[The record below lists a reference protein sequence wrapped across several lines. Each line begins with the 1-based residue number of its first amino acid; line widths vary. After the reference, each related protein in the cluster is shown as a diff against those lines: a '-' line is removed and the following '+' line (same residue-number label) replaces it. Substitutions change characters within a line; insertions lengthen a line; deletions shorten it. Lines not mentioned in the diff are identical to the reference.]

1 MNYFIETIG
10 CQMNMC
16 ESDKLGLA
24 LSTYGVSK
32 VNILQ
37 EANIVILNTCSIRAQ
52 SEQKAFSFLGRAEE
66 FKQDNPNTKIIVM
79 GCMAERIGFEIKRR
93 FKSVDLIIVSKD
105 IDNAVFKIADLCNLY
120 NYNYSFNKIED
131 FPNIIRYVTIM
142 RGCDNY
148 CSYCVVPF
156 VRGREISLNDLDILE
171 ESSLLVKKGAKE
183 IMLLGQNV
191 NSYRYKDFNFIS
203 LIKNIATINDLER
216 IRFMTNHPKDLS
228 DELIGMMATESKVCS
243 HIHLPMQSASNKI
256 LKAMNRKY
264 SYGHYIDLVKKLRMA
279 IPDISITTDIIVGF
293 PGETKEDFEETFKAV
308 KEIRFGGLYVFRYS
322 PRPNTKAA
330 NMPDSVSLEEKKR
343 RHRLILEESNK
354 ISVEIAASMVGST
367 QQVLAE
373 KIENGIIEARTRGGR
388 KVFVKCSNE
397 KDLGRHL
404 NVTIKEAKINSLF
417 GNII

>member
-1 MNYFIETIG
+1 
-10 CQMNMC
+10 MC